1 MFDTG
6 AKNKPGVHKNTKTKS
21 LPKKKKFT
29 KYVNPESVDG
39 QAILK
44 SHFISQSALDIRRN

>member
-1 MFDTG
+1 MTRVQKTNPEF
-6 AKNKPGVHKNTKTKS
+6 TKTQRQKVYQ
-21 LPKKKKFT
+21 KKKKFT